1 LPLIRQAAERYEQAF
16 RNSRRIM
23 KNTTTLF
30 LILISMTI
38 FAQKKTE
45 FEGEKVKVSFGDK
58 VESEKM
64 SIKFSQGTWNVTLFP
79 LFEDNRI
86 VENVFPKEAGIY
98 SLTMNYSSELYYSE
112 IVLYKIT
119 PNLEKLTFDFYQ
131 DCGRIF
137 CRINSDYAPELNK
150 EIVLNKLSEE
160 IKGILK
166 ATEK

>member
-1 LPLIRQAAERYEQAF
+1 
-16 RNSRRIM
+16 M
-23 KNTTTLF
+23 TT
-30 LILISMTI
+30 

-45 FEGEKVKVSFGDK
+45 FEGEKVKVSFGEK
-58 VESEKM
+58 IESEKIT
-64 SIKFSQGTWNVTLFP
+64 IKFSQGTWNVTLFP
-79 LFEDNRI
+79 LFENNRI

-98 SLTMNYSSELYYSE
+98 NLTINYSSELYYSE

-119 PNLEKLTFDFYQ
+119 PNLEKLTFDFYE

-137 CRINSDYAPELNK
+137 CRINSDYATELNK

-160 IKGILK
+160 IKDILK

>member
-1 LPLIRQAAERYEQAF
+1 
-16 RNSRRIM
+16 
-23 KNTTTLF
+23 
-30 LILISMTI
+30 
-38 FAQKKTE
+38 
-45 FEGEKVKVSFGDK
+45 
-58 VESEKM
+58 
-64 SIKFSQGTWNVTLFP
+64 VTLFP

>member
-1 LPLIRQAAERYEQAF
+1 
-16 RNSRRIM
+16 M
-23 KNTTTLF
+23 TT
-30 LILISMTI
+30 

-45 FEGEKVKVSFGDK
+45 FEGEKVKVSFGEK
-58 VESEKM
+58 IESEKIT
-64 SIKFSQGTWNVTLFP
+64 IKFSQGTWNVTLFP
-79 LFEDNRI
+79 LFENNRI

-98 SLTMNYSSELYYSE
+98 NLTINYSSELYYSE

-160 IKGILK
+160 IKNILK

>member
-1 LPLIRQAAERYEQAF
+1 
-16 RNSRRIM
+16 
-23 KNTTTLF
+23 
-30 LILISMTI
+30 MTI

-45 FEGEKVKVSFGDK
+45 FEGENVKVNFGEKID
-58 VESEKM
+58 SGKM

-79 LFEDNRI
+79 LFENNRI

-98 SLTMNYSSELYYSE
+98 SLTINYSNELYYSE
-112 IVLYKIT
+112 IVLYKMT

-150 EIVLNKLSEE
+150 EIVLNKLSNE
-160 IKGILK
+160 IKDILK
-166 ATEK
+166 STEK

>member
-1 LPLIRQAAERYEQAF
+1 
-16 RNSRRIM
+16 
-23 KNTTTLF
+23 
-30 LILISMTI
+30 MTI

-45 FEGEKVKVSFGDK
+45 FEGEKVKVSFGEK
-58 VESEKM
+58 IESEKI
-64 SIKFSQGTWNVTLFP
+64 SIKFSQGTWNLTLFP
-79 LFEDNRI
+79 LFENNRI

-98 SLTMNYSSELYYSE
+98 SLTINYSSELYYSE
-112 IVLYKIT
+112 IVLYKMT
-119 PNLEKLTFDFYQ
+119 PNLEKLTFYFYQ

-160 IKGILK
+160 IKDILK

>member
-1 LPLIRQAAERYEQAF
+1 
-16 RNSRRIM
+16 M
-23 KNTTTLF
+23 TT
-30 LILISMTI
+30 

-45 FEGEKVKVSFGDK
+45 FEGEKIKISFDK
-58 VESEKM
+58 KIESEKM
-64 SIKFSQGTWNVTLFP
+64 SIKFSQGTWNLILFP
-79 LFEDNRI
+79 LFKNNRI

-98 SLTMNYSSELYYSE
+98 SLTINYSSELYYSE
-112 IVLYKIT
+112 IVLYKMS

-166 ATEK
+166 TTEI

>member
-1 LPLIRQAAERYEQAF
+1 
-16 RNSRRIM
+16 
-23 KNTTTLF
+23 
-30 LILISMTI
+30 MTI